1 MSPGLNKPIIG
12 FPNEWRSFLERHPSW
27 PTVIKNLHGIF
38 EKAFIRDAALESQA
52 DKIIFFMG
60 RLCVED
66 FNEVF
71 LLAGNGYG
79 FGSLKILRGLY
90 ERVVTMHYISEN
102 QEAAASFLEY
112 HYIHRGKLIH
122 HAESFFGDLE
132 QYISKPE
139 IEEAKHDFDAH
150 KGVFMRTACK
160 KCKTKS
166 IMHSWS
172 KLDLESMA
180 KKTGLDKLYFP
191 GYYYPTLQA
200 HATTASLFYRLKGKE
215 GKPVGFEEKS
225 QPEVAD
231 RSLIIAH
238 NLAIHVIEI
247 QNYFFKLS
255 LDHDLLLLV
264 SDYKDVWEMDTKAK
278 NLKEREV

>member
-1 MSPGLNKPIIG
+1 
-12 FPNEWRSFLERHPSW
+12 
-27 PTVIKNLHGIF
+27 
-38 EKAFIRDAALESQA
+38 
-52 DKIIFFMG
+52 MG

-132 QYISKPE
+132 QYISRPE
-139 IEEAKHDFDAH
+139 IEEAKNDFDAH
-150 KGVFMRTACK
+150 KSAFMRTACK
-160 KCKTKS
+160 KCKTKTV
-166 IMHSWS
+166 MQSWS

-191 GYYYPTLQA
+191 GYYYPTLQV
-200 HATTASLFYRLKGKE
+200 HATTAALIYRLKGKE
-215 GKPVGFEEKS
+215 GKPFGFDEKS

-231 RSLIIAH
+231 KSLIIAH

-247 QNYFFKLS
+247 QNDFFNLS
-255 LDHDLLLLV
+255 LEDDLSLLV
-264 SDYKDVWEMDTKAK
+264 SDYKDVWGKDTSDKHH
-278 NLKEREV
+278 KEKEV

>member
-1 MSPGLNKPIIG
+1 MSLEINNATIG
-12 FPNEWRSFLERHPSW
+12 FQKEWRSFLQRHPSW
-27 PTVIKNLHGIF
+27 PTVIKNLHEIF
-38 EKAFIRDAALESQA
+38 ENTFIRNAKLESQA

-90 ERVVTMHYISEN
+90 ERVVTMSYISKN
-102 QEAAASFLEY
+102 QEAASSFLEY
-112 HYIHRGKLIH
+112 HYIHRGKLLH
-122 HAESFFGDLE
+122 HAESFFGNLE
-132 QYISKPE
+132 AYISKSE
-139 IEEAKHDFDAH
+139 IDEAKNDFLTH
-150 KGVFMRTACK
+150 KNKFMQTQCK
-160 KCKTKS
+160 KCKTKAV
-166 IMHSWS
+166 MHSWS
-172 KLDLESMA
+172 KLDLASMA

-200 HATTASLFYRLKGKE
+200 HATTASVIYRLKGTE
-215 GKPVGFEEKS
+215 GNPVCFDEKS

-238 NLAIHVIEI
+238 NLAKVYYE
-247 QNYFFKLS
+247 
-255 LDHDLLLLV
+255 
-264 SDYKDVWEMDTKAK
+264 
-278 NLKEREV
+278 ERSKIANDQK